1 MKATFLRCI
10 PGIAALALLVLP
22 REAAAQ
28 LAMRTSVKFILSAGG
43 TRPPGGALLTDED
56 VRRAFTNMNNLLD
69 TFGRGYQFR
78 ITEIIDLAGHSEL
91 YNLTTS
97 NASAMIKA
105 VVDNDPSA
113 LGWRTN
119 AANLYINNDP
129 GGGSDFNGMVVVSHN
144 GSYKTIL
151 HESGHHFGLCHT
163 QGCGCRDCP
172 TCELTDDEVG
182 DTLPDRECWTVDDIA
197 TNAFHTL
204 YANLNAAQRAMV
216 SNTFNNVMSYHNDGT
231 HGVLTSD
238 QLDRMADT
246 ANGRVADNIITGFT
260 RFVDHANTCSVPAG
274 NSACLGGF
282 TGPFRTLTQGVNAA
296 VTGDI
301 VLIRPGHYNEP
312 MTLTKAVTLR
322 ATRGDALIGK
332 P

>member
-1 MKATFLRCI
+1 MNASCLHCI
-10 PGIAALALLVLP
+10 PLIAALALWVSP

-43 TRPPGGALLTDED
+43 TRPPGGNLLTDED
-56 VRRAFTNMNNLLD
+56 VRRAFTNANNVLD

-78 ITEIIDLAGHSEL
+78 ITEIVDLAGHPEL
-91 YNLTTS
+91 YDTTTS
-97 NASAMIKA
+97 NASAIIKMA
-105 VVDNDPSA
+105 VDNNPAA
-113 LGWRTN
+113 LAWRTN
-119 AANLYINNDP
+119 AANMYINNDP
-129 GGGSDFNGMVVVSHN
+129 SGGSDFNGMVVVSHN
-144 GSYKTIL
+144 GTYKTIL

-163 QGCGCRDCP
+163 QGCGCRGC
-172 TCELTDDEVG
+172 TECGLTDDEVG
-182 DTLPDRECWTVDDIA
+182 DTLPDRECWTVDDIS

-216 SNTFNNVMSYHNDGT
+216 SNTFNNVMSYHEDGT
-231 HGVLTSD
+231 HDVLTSG

-246 ANGRVADNIITGFT
+246 ANGRVAENIITGFT
-260 RFVDHANTCSVPAG
+260 RFVDRANTCSAPAG
-274 NSACLGGF
+274 NSTCIGGF
-282 TGPFRTLTQGVNAA
+282 IGPFPTVAQGVNAA
-296 VTGDI
+296 VAGDI

-312 MTLTKAVTLR
+312 MTLTKAVTFR